1 MVSMD
6 SGDTRSW
13 PAHESYSSEEY
24 FQRMLILERWRSQQT
39 GRPFLLILLDIRRL
53 INGKRTEKA
62 FVLRRLMSA
71 LNSSTRMI
79 DVKGWYMHDSI
90 IGVICQDIQRRYG
103 SIVSGRIKNTIH
115 EEGIFH
121 LTGNTDD
128 AVKFLCLLYPD
139 P

>member
-1 MVSMD
+1 MKLD
-6 SGDTRSW
+6 NTISW
-13 PAHESYSSEEY
+13 SAQDSYSSEEY
-24 FQRMLILERWRSQQT
+24 FQRMLILERLRSQRT
-39 GRPFLLILLDIRRL
+39 GKPFLLILLDIRKL
-53 INGKRTEKA
+53 INGKRAEKT
-62 FVLRRLMSA
+62 FVLHRLMSA

-90 IGVICQDIQRRYG
+90 IGVICQDIQGRHG
-103 SIVSGRIKNTIH
+103 TVVFGRIKNTIH
-115 EEGIFH
+115 EKGILH

>member
-62 FVLRRLMSA
+62 FVLKRLMA
-71 LNSSTRMI
+71 VLNSSTRTI
-79 DVKGWYMHDSI
+79 DVKGWYMHDTV
-90 IGVICQDIQRRYG
+90 IGIICQDIQGHNGTTVY
-103 SIVSGRIKNTIH
+103 GRIKDSLH
-115 EEGIFH
+115 EQGVLH
-121 LTGNTDD
+121 LTGNT
-128 AVKFLCLLYPD
+128 ANAIKFLCLLYPD